1 MPFDQPSVT
10 IGTVA
15 TVPTVIIGLG
25 TGVGLLVVIVLVLV
39 IATVI
44 TFCKL

>member
-1 MPFDQPSVT
+1 MPSDQPSVT
-10 IGTVA
+10 IA

-25 TGVGLLVVIVLVLV
+25 TGVGLLVVIVLVLI

-44 TFCKL
+44 IFCKL